1 MNGLA
6 PKGLSHSALTAAAA
20 RAAHLIV
27 DKEPFVFADTL
38 AAALLGERA
47 EELISY
53 HRLHGGHPVLAGA
66 RAQVTC
72 RSRYAE
78 DCLAAAA
85 GRGVTQYVVL
95 GAGLDTF
102 AYRSPL
108 MARARVFEV
117 DHPDTQQWKRA
128 ALAAAGIAVPDGV
141 TFVPADLAA
150 LAPGQGDAGP
160 GAAGLGAAG
169 LGATLRDAG
178 LDLAA
183 PAFVSWLG
191 VTMYLSQQD
200 VAATLAGLAALAP
213 GSEVVADC
221 MLAPAL
227 RDEAGAMYA
236 HLVSAAA
243 AERGEP
249 WLSSFAPDDL
259 TALAASAG
267 FGQVRHVRQAGI
279 LAGALGARAD
289 CLAPSDLAVLF
300 HGSVT
305 GR

>member
-6 PKGLSHSALTAAAA
+6 PRGPSHSALTAAAA

-85 GRGVTQYVVL
+85 QRGVTQYVIL
-95 GAGLDTF
+95 GAGLDTY
-102 AYRSPL
+102 AYRAPL
-108 MARARVFEV
+108 TAPPRVLEV
-117 DHPDTQQWKRA
+117 DHPATQQWKRA
-128 ALAAAGIAVPDGV
+128 ALAAAGIAVPGGV
-141 TFVPADLAA
+141 TFAAADLAG
-150 LAPGQGDAGP
+150 LAPGQGE
-160 GAAGLGAAG
+160 AGLAA
-169 LGATLRDAG
+169 ALRGAG
-178 LDLAA
+178 LDPAA

-191 VTMYLSQQD
+191 VTMYLSPGD

-213 GSEVVADC
+213 GTEVVADYL
-221 MLAPAL
+221 LAPGL
-227 RDEAGAMYA
+227 RDEAGATYA
-236 HLVSAAA
+236 ELVGAAS

-249 WLSSFAPDDL
+249 WLSSFAPADL
-259 TALAASAG
+259 TALAAGAG
-267 FGQVRHVRQAGI
+267 YGQVRHVRQGDI
-279 LAGALGARAD
+279 LAGALGERAD
-289 CLAPSDLAVLF
+289 CLAPSDLAVVF
-300 HGSVT
+300 HGRVAAADAGVVT
-305 GR
+305 P